1 MQKLSD
7 HPVTGVIT
15 PTITFFDQDG
25 KVVKD
30 ANQLLIK
37 HVIANHADCIFPLG
51 STGEGRFF
59 LNKPDEKKKY
69 LHWVREA
76 VESSSNPDIP
86 IIIGAYG
93 ETGQEVNTDAKII
106 HEIFPEVA
114 LVVPPPVNRKLSPSE
129 QRDFYNSILES
140 ESCSIYAYNNPASFG
155 GTNIDTT
162 IMEGLKEYPH
172 FKGLKD
178 SSGSSSQKEEYLKL
192 VTSKYTVSCGKE
204 GMLAEFLALVPV
216 EKRKL
221 LGIVPSI
228 ANLTKTCHDIVNLG
242 IHGRDAE
249 MLALQA
255 DMNIYREKIYD
266 GAMASG
272 KAQRGV
278 KIAFAYLYQDKGIDI
293 PTWVTP
299 KLQREIP
306 IEDIQNIQK
315 QTDELLQK
323 GAIIKVAK

>member
-1 MQKLSD
+1 MQKISD

-15 PTITFFDQDG
+15 PTITFFQSDG
-25 KVVKD
+25 SIVKD

-37 HVIANHADCIFPLG
+37 HIIANHADCIFPLG

-59 LNKPDEKKKY
+59 LNKPEEKKKY
-69 LHWVREA
+69 LRWVKEA
-76 VESSSNPDIP
+76 IESSSNPDIP

-93 ETGQEVNTDAKII
+93 EKGPEVNTDAKLI
-106 HEIFPEVA
+106 HEIFPDAA
-114 LVVPPPVNRKLSPSE
+114 LVIPPPVNRKLSPPE
-129 QRDFYNSILES
+129 QREFYSSILDS
-140 ESCSIYAYNNPASFG
+140 ESCPIYAYNNPASFG

-204 GMLAEFLALVPV
+204 GMLAEFLALIPV
-216 EKRKL
+216 AQRKL

-228 ANLTKTCHDIVNLG
+228 ANLTNTCHEIVKFGLEGN
-242 IHGRDAE
+242 DSA

-255 DMNIYREKIYD
+255 EMNIYREKIYD
-266 GAMASG
+266 GAVASG

-278 KIAFAYLYQDKGIDI
+278 KIAFAYLYKDMGIEI
-293 PTWVTP
+293 PTSVSP

-306 IEDIQNIQK
+306 LSDIQSIQH
-315 QTDELLQK
+315 QTDELVK
-323 GAIIKVAK
+323 NGSIIKVSK

>member
-15 PTITFFDQDG
+15 PTITFFSQDG
-25 KVVKD
+25 TIAKE

-37 HVIANHADCIFPLG
+37 HVISNHADCIFPLG
-51 STGEGRFF
+51 STGEGRYF

-69 LHWVREA
+69 LRYIKDAIEN
-76 VESSSNPDIP
+76 SINPDIP
-86 IIIGAYG
+86 VIIGAYG
-93 ETGQEVNTDAKII
+93 ENGPEVNADAKII
-106 HEIFPEVA
+106 HEIFPEGA
-114 LVVPPPVNRKLSPSE
+114 LVIPPPVNRKLTPTE
-129 QRDFYNSILES
+129 QKEFYSSILEI
-140 ESCSIYAYNNPASFG
+140 ESCPIYAYNNPASFG
-155 GTNIDTT
+155 GTNIDTA
-162 IMEGLKEYPH
+162 IMEGLKEFPH

-192 VTSKYTVSCGKE
+192 VTSSYTVSCGKE

-242 IHGRDAE
+242 IHGIDKE
-249 MLALQA
+249 MLAMQA
-255 DMNIYREKIYD
+255 NMNIYREKIYD
-266 GAMASG
+266 GAVASG

-278 KIAFAYLYQDKGIDI
+278 KIAFAHLYRDMNIEI
-293 PTWVTP
+293 PTCVSP

-306 IEDIQNIQK
+306 IDDIQNIQK

-323 GAIIKVAK
+323 GAIIKIAK